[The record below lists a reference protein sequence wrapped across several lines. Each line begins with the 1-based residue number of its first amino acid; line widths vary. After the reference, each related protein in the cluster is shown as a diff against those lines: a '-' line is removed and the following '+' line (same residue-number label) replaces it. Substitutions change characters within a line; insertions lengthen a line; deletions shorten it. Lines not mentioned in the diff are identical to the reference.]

1 MSYSVSSDRPLIV
14 ADVSAAKSGLVTNV
28 TLCEEPVIAETVPDA
43 PLDNAAHV
51 TDSACEVETEK
62 VIEAV
67 FLPLDATP
75 PSACVYQNQG
85 LG

>member
-14 ADVSAAKSGLVTNV
+14 ADVSVVACVLNV

-51 TDSACEVETEK
+51 TDSA
-62 VIEAV
+62 
-67 FLPLDATP
+67 
-75 PSACVYQNQG
+75 
-85 LG
+85 